1 MATATASK
9 RVQSFSIE
17 KQYRETKP
25 RHTGYRDVLALYGF
39 GMFADSI
46 GLYKLTPPQQS
57 KLKNLIQFPGMLG
70 QYVGPTL
77 AVLGN
82 FAATNFR
89 ELRIVEECAEAE
101 GIYPQRTILEYVDT
115 GEAVAICARKYATIK
130 RQEKLLKLGGDI
142 RVWHQ
147 PQSETSKNRFP
158 LAFMVHGA
166 DLALCHTITD

>member
-1 MATATASK
+1 MATATATK
-9 RVQSFSIE
+9 RVQSFNIE

-46 GLYKLTPPQQS
+46 GLYKLTSAQQA
-57 KLKNLIQFPGMLG
+57 KLKNLIQYPGMLG

-77 AVLGN
+77 TVLGN
-82 FAATNFR
+82 FAATDFR

-101 GIYPQRTILEYVDT
+101 GVYPQRTILEYVDT

-130 RQEKLLKLGGDI
+130 RQAKLLKLVDI
-142 RVWHQ
+142 RVWNQ
-147 PQSETSKNRFP
+147 PQPDTAKNRFP
-158 LAFMVHGA
+158 LVFSVHGA